1 MKSLWAGLAL
11 FVSLSP
17 IAAYAGLGGNV
28 ASVEADRAQMKGTI
42 VSRQASSYTVHEI
55 KASSGTTVRE
65 FASPAGTVFAVA
77 WQGPFVPSMQQLLGT
92 YFNQYSAAVKA
103 NKATYVGRRPLN
115 LQLPGLT
122 VQMNGYMRAFH
133 FRAYIPE
140 QLPAGAKQEELW

>member
-1 MKSLWAGLAL
+1 MKSLLVGLAL

-17 IAAYAGLGGNV
+17 AAAYAGLGGNV
-28 ASVEADRAQMKGTI
+28 ASVEADRAQMKGAV

-55 KASSGTTVRE
+55 EATSGTTVRE
-65 FASPAGTVFAVA
+65 FVSPAGTVFAVA
-77 WQGPFVPSMQQLLGT
+77 WQGPFVPNMEQLLGT
-92 YFNQYSAAVKA
+92 YFDQYSAGVRA

-122 VQMNGYMRAFH
+122 VQMNGYMHAIH